1 VVPPCRAT
9 IPHLIE
15 LHEKYAPKGVVIMSL
30 TDGPK
35 AKVKPFAERMGMV
48 CAIGCGSPTGR
59 AYGVRGIPH
68 AFVVDVEGRVVWQG
82 HPAEKGFEQAI
93 EGVRVAS
100 CHLRRHR
107 GRGRTAGQRAKAMR
121 SDKAEAYLEKVIKA
135 YPDTRCAAEAKE
147 MFEAL
152 RP

>member
-68 AFVVDVEGRVVWQG
+68 AFVIDVEGRVVWQG
-82 HPAEKGFEQAI
+82 HPAEKGFEQVI
-93 EGVRVAS
+93 EKQLKTHPPTRMSAEE
-100 CHLRRHR
+100 
-107 GRGRTAGQRAKAMR
+107 KA
-121 SDKAEAYLEKVIKA
+121 KAEAYLEKVIKA